1 MLINTAALTDTTLD
15 VSLTDSG
22 VRNANAE
29 RQARFRNSAKGRA
42 AKEQRNDN
50 LRARR
55 ALRRELHDRRRLTL
69 TTARNARAP
78 LLLAA
83 SPIVSVTLGDGTVE
97 NWNFDVASVC
107 VQGGVPRSLPRQLP
121 TLAEVRQHV
130 AHTNWTVPDRLPRK
144 MPIVGSAP
152 TGRYLAVSRG

>member
-1 MLINTAALTDTTLD
+1 MLINTETTSSATAQVCLT
-15 VSLTDSG
+15 TDS

-29 RQARFRNSAKGRA
+29 RQARFRDSAKGQA

-55 ALRRELHDRRRLTL
+55 ALRRELHERRRLTL

-83 SPIVSVTLGDGTVE
+83 SPVVSVTLDDGTVDP
-97 NWNFDVASVC
+97 WTFDVASVC

-121 TLAEVRQHV
+121 TIAEVREHI
-130 AHTNWTVPDRLPRK
+130 ATTNWTPPDKLPRK
-144 MPIVGSAP
+144 MRFVGTAP
-152 TGRYLAVSRG
+152 SGRYLAVRRG